1 MQVPV
6 LSCTF
11 LTLSDREE
19 STAENRQ
26 LSERGS
32 APIIRALMISAL
44 MIGAQQC
51 HPQVPPT
58 CAQQY
63 HPPVPLCSV
72 THLCPEVPPTCAQ
85 QCHPPVPHPPVP
97 TSATHLCPPVPPT
110 CAHPPVL
117 PTSATHQ
124 CSPAVL
130 PVSATSQ
137 CPAIVPVS
145 AASQCPAVMPVSA
158 V

>member
-6 LSCTF
+6 LGCTF

-19 STAENRQ
+19 STVENRQ

-51 HPQVPPT
+51 HPQVLPT

-63 HPPVPLCSV
+63 HPPVPSSAPTCATLQCHTPVPRSA
-72 THLCPEVPPTCAQ
+72 TYLCPE
-85 QCHPPVPHPPVP
+85 
-97 TSATHLCPPVPPT
+97 VPPT

-130 PVSATSQ
+130 QSVPPVSAQGLCQSV
-137 CPAIVPVS
+137 PPVS
-145 AASQCPAVMPVSA
+145 AQQ
-158 V
+158 